1 MAVYRLHLQDKIV
14 SRGGGTMQILQIEHL
29 LEVLYRAI
37 DLNLQQDFIDLLVS
51 EIHNKQNINSF

>member
-1 MAVYRLHLQDKIV
+1 
-14 SRGGGTMQILQIEHL
+14 MQTLQIEHL

-51 EIHNKQNINSF
+51 EIHNKQKLNSF